1 MAWITPTPKIVAKF
15 ETNLYREWRLE
26 GIARAKAAGVYKDR
40 PASISDAAEVR
51 AMKARLGAS
60 EIAKALKIGRVLVYR
75 VLIKTHGRSPPW
87 SKEIWLSEC
96 STRLWPA
103 SALSGRGPA
112 AVKLPAHA
120 CQELKSA

>member
-1 MAWITPTPKIVAKF
+1 
-15 ETNLYREWRLE
+15 
-26 GIARAKAAGVYKDR
+26 
-40 PASISDAAEVR
+40 
-51 AMKARLGAS
+51 MKAQGLGAS

-75 VLIKTHGRSPPW
+75 VLIKTHGRGALW

-112 AVKLPAHA
+112 AVSCHSRLPGTQKRLTFGLRWLHPVDAG
-120 CQELKSA
+120 